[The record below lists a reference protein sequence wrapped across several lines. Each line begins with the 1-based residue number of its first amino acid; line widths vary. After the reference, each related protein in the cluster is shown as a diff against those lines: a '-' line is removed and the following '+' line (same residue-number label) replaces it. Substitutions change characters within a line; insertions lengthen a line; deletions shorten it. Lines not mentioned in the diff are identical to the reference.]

1 MGKLTIRGKA
11 SMNCTYDMVTLEIEF
26 YKDGNTA
33 NTAMDAVLTQC
44 ESFLSQKY
52 GGQLLLKSVQ
62 MLFVYLPD
70 NSCNGMNRYIGHY
83 NNYIYS
89 L

>member
-52 GGQLLLKSVQ
+52 GG
-62 MLFVYLPD
+62 
-70 NSCNGMNRYIGHY
+70 
-83 NNYIYS
+83 
-89 L
+89 